1 MTLIADVFPKLRTP
15 ENVIKY
21 SPKSPVSGDPRTG
34 NMLKR
39 PKHCCNM
46 NDRTVII
53 FSDHFG
59 DK

>member
-1 MTLIADVFPKLRTP
+1 MYFQNYGLRKTLLNIGL
-15 ENVIKY
+15 
-21 SPKSPVSGDPRTG
+21 KSPVSGDPRTG

-46 NDRTVII
+46 DDRTVII

>member
-1 MTLIADVFPKLRTP
+1 MYFQNYGLRKTLLNIG
-15 ENVIKY
+15 
-21 SPKSPVSGDPRTG
+21 PKSPVSGDPRTG